1 MIVKG
6 GWTRYG
12 TRCHGG
18 DGATELGLV
27 LAAVVGPLCGS
38 SPGTVWSSR
47 ESGQRP
53 LLWGV
58 SGSQGSYC
66 VARLTTAAARRAR
79 SDALAPLYSPRISCP
94 PRPPVFGLGPGG
106 PAQDTPPRARVR
118 TPPGLLPAVTGYAA
132 PCSGKNPARGRVGAP
147 LQAWIHI
154 QRPRRPPA
162 LCRLTGEAPARRA
175 CRGSLA
181 PADPV
186 SLQAWVHPQHPHRL
200 PALLGQTGDPRRK
213 RAPDPAC
220 FVLSQPAG
228 GLCGAVC
235 GLGVC
240 VRSERADPPAD
251 FKFHVFTRL
260 RGGGRYL

>member
-1 MIVKG
+1 MELAGRRSEAAPLG
-6 GWTRYG
+6 GFG
-12 TRCHGG
+12 VPG
-18 DGATELGLV
+18 ELLCS
-27 LAAVVGPLCGS
+27 AFNHSSCTPGP
-38 SPGTVWSSR
+38 
-47 ESGQRP
+47 E
-53 LLWGV
+53 
-58 SGSQGSYC
+58 
-66 VARLTTAAARRAR
+66 RRAR
-79 SDALAPLYSPRISCP
+79 PSLLP
-94 PRPPVFGLGPGG
+94 PHQLSATPARLRAKPGG
-106 PAQDTPPRARVR
+106 PAQGVSPRARVR

-132 PCSGKNPARGRVGAP
+132 PCSGKNPARGRAGAP
-147 LQAWIHI
+147 LQAWIHN
-154 QRPRRPPA
+154 QRPRKPPT

-200 PALLGQTGDPRRK
+200 PALFGQTGDPWLK
-213 RAPDPAC
+213 CAPDPAC

-235 GLGVC
+235 GLGVR
-240 VRSERADPPAD
+240 VRLERADPPAD

>member
-6 GWTRYG
+6 GWARYG

-94 PRPPVFGLGPGG
+94 PRPPVFGLSRADRCAGM
-106 PAQDTPPRARVR
+106 PPRARVR

-132 PCSGKNPARGRVGAP
+132 PCSGKNPARGRAGAP

-154 QRPRRPPA
+154 QHPRKPPA
-162 LCRLTGEAPARRA
+162 LCRLRRGKPRPGARAGGALRPPTPCRCRPGSTPSIPTDCPPCSGRQA
-175 CRGSLA
+175 TRGSSVR
-181 PADPV
+181 PTPRV
-186 SLQAWVHPQHPHRL
+186 S
-200 PALLGQTGDPRRK
+200 
-213 RAPDPAC
+213 
-220 FVLSQPAG
+220 F
-228 GLCGAVC
+228 
-235 GLGVC
+235 
-240 VRSERADPPAD
+240 
-251 FKFHVFTRL
+251 
-260 RGGGRYL
+260 